1 MITASIQWIFM
12 DLSFPSEGSKWLN
25 DSIISIGSNRF
36 WHEVIMPKYIY
47 FINLYHTNKMQ
58 GNE

>member
-25 DSIISIGSNRF
+25 DSIISIGSNKF

-47 FINLYHTNKMQ
+47 FINLYHTNKM
-58 GNE
+58 